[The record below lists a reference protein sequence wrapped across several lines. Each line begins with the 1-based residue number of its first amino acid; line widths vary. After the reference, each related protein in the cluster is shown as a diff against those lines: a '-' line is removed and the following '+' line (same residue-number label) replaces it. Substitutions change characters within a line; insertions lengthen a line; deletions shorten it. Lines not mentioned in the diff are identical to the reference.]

1 MPARMELLG
10 GFFENYLKLS
20 GEEEAELQ
28 LEISKVDRKEAEA
41 IIQITTSWHEK
52 GNELLK
58 LIFDNFP

>member
-1 MPARMELLG
+1 M
-10 GFFENYLKLS
+10 S
-20 GEEEAELQ
+20 T
-28 LEISKVDRKEAEA
+28 VDRKEAEA